1 MIAAADV
8 LIADSEA
15 ALPVRPA
22 RGGSGLEGAVAAWAA
37 ANDFVGKPGQLLIVP
52 GPAGAPDHALLG
64 VGDAAVDAMA
74 GRALA
79 AKLPVGD
86 WRLEGWEPAEAHGLA
101 LSFAL
106 GAYRFDRY
114 KAKPAVPPRLVGP
127 EGLDLA
133 AAQAVADAC
142 FRVRRMVDTPAAD
155 MGPAE
160 IEAEAREVAQAHG
173 ASIQVT
179 TGDALLKANYPAVHA
194 VGRAAAPHRAPRLI
208 EMGWNLDAADR
219 PLVALV
225 GKGVAFDSGG
235 LDIKPAAGMRNMKK
249 DMGGAA
255 HVLGLAR
262 LIMGAKLPVRL
273 VVLVAAVEN
282 AISGDAFRPGDVLK
296 TRKGLTVEVGNTDA
310 EGRLILSDALARA
323 GEHRPDLTLD
333 FATLTGAARV
343 ALGPELPPLYT
354 DDEALAAELLAASV
368 RVGDPL
374 WRMPLWSGY
383 RSSVEAEIADLRND
397 SAAWA
402 QAGSVTAALFL
413 QRFAPET
420 GAWAHLDVFAWNPRA
435 RPGWPEGGEAQGIRA
450 AFDMLERRYA
460 SRAQGL
466 GKGGAAASPGPD
478 SQALSPPPR

>member
-8 LIADSEA
+8 LIPASDA

-22 RGGSGLEGAVAAWAA
+22 RGGGGLNGAVAAWAT
-37 ANDFVGKPGQLLIVP
+37 ANDFAGKPGQVLVMP
-52 GPAGAPDHALLG
+52 GPDGKPDHALLG
-64 VGDAAVDAMA
+64 VGEKSTDTMA

-79 AKLPVGD
+79 AKLPTGD
-86 WRLEGWEPAEAHGLA
+86 WRLEGWSDEEAKALA
-101 LSFAL
+101 LAFAL
-106 GAYRFDRY
+106 GAYRFHRY
-114 KAKPAVPPRLVGP
+114 KTKSAPRPRLVAP
-127 EGLDLA
+127 VGLDLA
-133 AAQAVADAC
+133 ATQAIADAC

-160 IEAEAREVAQAHG
+160 IEAEARKVAQAHG
-173 ASIQVT
+173 ASVEVT
-179 TGDALLKANYPAVHA
+179 VGDALLAANYPAVHA

-208 EMGWNLDAADR
+208 EIGWNLDAADR
-219 PLVALV
+219 PLIALV

-255 HVLGLAR
+255 HVLGLAQ
-262 LIMGAKLPVRL
+262 LIMGANLPVRL

-282 AISGDAFRPGDVLK
+282 AISGDAFRPGDVLR
-296 TRKGLTVEVGNTDA
+296 TRQGLTVEVGNTDA

-323 GEHRPDLTLD
+323 GEHRPDLTID

-354 DDEALAAELLAASV
+354 DDEALAADLLAASV

-374 WRMPLWSGY
+374 WRMPLWPGY
-383 RSSVEAEIADLRND
+383 RTSVEAEIADLRND
-397 SAAWA
+397 SAPWA

-413 QRFAPET
+413 QRFAPQT

-450 AFDMLERRYA
+450 VFDMLARRFP
-460 SRAQGL
+460 QG
-466 GKGGAAASPGPD
+466 
-478 SQALSPPPR
+478 

>member
-8 LIADSEA
+8 LIPASDA

-22 RGGSGLEGAVAAWAA
+22 RGVDGLGGMAAAWAA
-37 ANDFVGKPGQLLIVP
+37 ANDFGGKPSQVLIVP
-52 GPAGAPDHALLG
+52 GTDGKPDHALMG
-64 VGDAAVDAMA
+64 VGEKGLDPMA
-74 GRALA
+74 GRCLA
-79 AKLPVGD
+79 AKLPAAD
-86 WRLEGWEPAEAHGLA
+86 WRLEGWSDEEAHALTLA
-101 LSFAL
+101 FLL
-106 GAYRFDRY
+106 GAYQFDRY
-114 KAKPAVPPRLVGP
+114 KAKSGPRPRLVAP
-127 EGLDLA
+127 AALDLDA
-133 AAQAVADAC
+133 TRAIADAC

-160 IEAEAREVAQAHG
+160 IEAEAREVAKVHG
-173 ASIQVT
+173 ASVEVT

-208 EMGWNLDAADR
+208 EIGWNLDAADR

-255 HVLGLAR
+255 HVLGLAQ
-262 LIMGAKLPVRL
+262 LIMGADLPVRL

-282 AISGDAFRPGDVLK
+282 AISADAFRPGDVLQ

-354 DDEALAAELLAASV
+354 DDETLAADLLAASA

-374 WRMPLWSGY
+374 WRMPLWPGY
-383 RSSVEAEIADLRND
+383 RTSVEAEIADLRND

-413 QRFAPET
+413 QRFAPDT

-450 AFDMLERRYA
+450 AFDMMRCRFP
-460 SRAQGL
+460 QG
-466 GKGGAAASPGPD
+466 
-478 SQALSPPPR
+478 